1 MRSLDEA
8 VLARIWSVETGELLR
23 RQSGPMD
30 SYKRISGADFSADN
44 TLLATA
50 SSGGTVNLWSA
61 ASGELLRTLAVAP

>member
-1 MRSLDEA
+1 
-8 VLARIWSVETGELLR
+8 
-23 RQSGPMD
+23 MD
-30 SYKRISGADFSADN
+30 SYERISGADFSADN